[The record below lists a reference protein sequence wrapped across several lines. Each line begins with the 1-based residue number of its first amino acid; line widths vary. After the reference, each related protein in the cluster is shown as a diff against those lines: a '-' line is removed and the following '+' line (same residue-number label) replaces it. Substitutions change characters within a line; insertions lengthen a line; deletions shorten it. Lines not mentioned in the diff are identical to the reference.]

1 MAYTDR
7 NLSNLTISESFWRL
21 MQTDPVDDVT
31 LLDGTGSLVTYLA
44 VSGTIDAFYFK
55 GDGSQLT
62 NIPTSSLPFGLVS
75 SSAQLGL
82 SSSDSPT
89 FANLIITNKI
99 TAQEFHTEFV
109 SASIIYESGSTKFGN
124 SSDDIHSFTGSL
136 RVNGS
141 ITGSLFGTASYSN
154 FSNTSSYIDP
164 LFISASVVA
173 FGLSGASEWDDVQNK
188 PAGLVSSS
196 AQTIA
201 NLFGTNIVSGSG
213 QRSVLGLGETDSPT
227 FANGN
232 YTGNLVIG
240 GTLTAR
246 TYIISSSVVNYE
258 TIQVSGSTKFG
269 DTLDDTHQFTGSVNI
284 TGSLSLSNTAYINT
298 LFITNS
304 YVSNN
309 LYVTGS
315 TKFGT
320 SLSDTHQFTGS
331 ILVSGSTTFSGENT
345 IIQGDILEFTGSAV
359 FTGSLQVEGEFILP
373 SINQLPVISSTGS
386 LIISASSAYLY
397 L

>member
-7 NLSNLTISESFWRL
+7 DLSNLTISESFWRL
-21 MQTDPVDDVT
+21 MQTDPVDDRT
-31 LLDGTGSLVTYLA
+31 LIDGTGSLVTHLT
-44 VSGTIDAFYFK
+44 VSGTVEAYYFK
-55 GDGSQLT
+55 GDGSQLE
-62 NIPTSSLPFGLVS
+62 NLPTSSLPAGLVS

-82 SSSDSPT
+82 SPSDSPT
-89 FANLIITNKI
+89 FANLTIDGRL
-99 TAQEFHTEFV
+99 TAQEFHTEYV
-109 SASIIYESGSTKFGN
+109 SASIIYESGSTKFGDTL
-124 SSDDIHSFTGSL
+124 DDIHSFTGSL
-136 RVNGS
+136 QVNGS
-141 ITGSLFGTASYSN
+141 ITGSLFGTASNSD
-154 FSNTSSYIDP
+154 FSTTSSYIDP

-173 FGLSGASEWDDVQNK
+173 LGLSGASEWDEVQNK

-213 QRSVLGLGETDSPT
+213 QRDILGLAETDSPT

-232 YTGNLVIG
+232 FTGNLLVD

-246 TYIISSSVVNYE
+246 TYVVSSSVVDYQ

-284 TGSLSLSNTAYINT
+284 TGSLSLSDIAYFNT
-298 LFITNS
+298 LFVTNS

-315 TKFGT
+315 TIFGN
-320 SLSDTHQFTGS
+320 SLNTTHQFTGS
-331 ILVSGSTTFSGENT
+331 VT
-345 IIQGDILEFTGSAV
+345 I
-359 FTGSLQVEGEFILP
+359 TGSLKVDGELILP
-373 SINQLPVISSTGS
+373 STNDLPIISSTGS